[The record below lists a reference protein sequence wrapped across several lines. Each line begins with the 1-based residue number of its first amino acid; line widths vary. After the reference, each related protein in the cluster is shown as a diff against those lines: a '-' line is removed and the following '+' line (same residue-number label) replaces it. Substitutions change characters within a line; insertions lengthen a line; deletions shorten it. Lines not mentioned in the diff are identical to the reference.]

1 MEVGEKIDNYVIT
14 EVLTGGMSDVYRV
27 FDGTDRYVLKIVKEN
42 ATEEYVKLFRREI
55 RILKSLKHPNI
66 IDVVSDTYDSE
77 RPYYVMPNCGKSFV
91 EIANSKTSELDLLR
105 YAISFCEAI
114 QFAHEHG
121 VYHRD
126 IKPQNVLLYKGV
138 VKVSDFGLSRF
149 VSRDTTTI
157 TNTDM
162 KAGTQGYMPPEFYNG
177 VFKDGTIEGDVYMIG
192 KTLYYMYSH
201 GKDVSN
207 VRSESVPLQI
217 FTIIDKCT
225 KNEPNQ
231 RYSSVATI
239 VSELKDYRNLLIEAE
254 NAPKTIDEIKASYR
268 ANSAQFNK
276 EVYKTLNTLGNKST
290 DWGYAL
296 RLLHDNEL
304 HQILIYNRDTIV
316 ALSLNFIN
324 CLSNPTDF
332 VQFSDIDEFAR
343 FTRFLVDVN
352 TDESIKQNLIEFM
365 INMTIIYNR
374 YPAMRIVAN
383 ILNEQIEKDYT
394 RYKVF
399 VILQGSQLK
408 NICEQ
413 LGDDSVFNEK
423 IKALL
428 KAK

>member
-55 RILKSLKHPNI
+55 RILKILKHPNI

-91 EIANSKTSELDLLR
+91 EIANSKTSELALLG

-114 QFAHEHG
+114 QFAHEYG
-121 VYHRD
+121 VYHRN

-192 KTLYYMYSH
+192 KTLYYMFSH

-217 FTIIDKCT
+217 FSIIDKCT

-268 ANSAQFNK
+268 SNSPQFNK
-276 EVYKTLNTLGNKST
+276 EVYKTLNTLGNNST

-365 INMTIIYNR
+365 INMTIIYSR

-399 VILQGSQLK
+399 VMLQGSQLK
-408 NICEQ
+408 NICGQ
-413 LGDDSVFNEK
+413 LGGDSIFNEK

>member
-27 FDGTDRYVLKIVKEN
+27 FDGTYRYVLKIVKEN

-66 IDVVSDTYDSE
+66 IEVVSDAHDSE

-91 EIANSKTSELDLLR
+91 EIANSKTSELDLLG

-192 KTLYYMYSH
+192 KTLYYMFSH

-207 VRSESVPLQI
+207 VRSESVPLKI
-217 FTIIDKCT
+217 FSIIDKCT

-268 ANSAQFNK
+268 ANSTQFNK

-296 RLLHDNEL
+296 RMLHDNEL

-343 FTRFLVDVN
+343 FTRFLVNVN

-365 INMTIIYNR
+365 INMTIIYSR

-413 LGDDSVFNEK
+413 LGDDSVFNKK

>member
-27 FDGTDRYVLKIVKEN
+27 YDGTDRYVLKIVRED

-66 IDVVSDTYDSE
+66 ISVVSDTYDSE

-91 EIANSKTSELDLLR
+91 EIANSKTSELDLLG

-157 TNTDM
+157 TSTDM

-192 KTLYYMYSH
+192 KTLYYMFSH

-217 FTIIDKCT
+217 FSIIDKCT

-254 NAPKTIDEIKASYR
+254 NAPKTIDEIKALYK
-268 ANSAQFNK
+268 ANTPQFNK
-276 EVYKTLNTLGNKST
+276 EVYKTLNTLGHNST
-290 DWGYAL
+290 DWGHVL
-296 RLLHDNEL
+296 RQLHDNEL
-304 HQILIYNRDTIV
+304 HHVLIYNRDTIV
-316 ALSLNFIN
+316 VLSLYFIN
-324 CLSNPTDF
+324 CLSKPTDF

-365 INMTIIYNR
+365 INMTIIYSR

-399 VILQGSQLK
+399 IMLQVAQLK
-408 NICEQ
+408 NICGQ
-413 LGDDSVFNEK
+413 LGGDSIFNEK

-428 KAK
+428 KTQ

>member
-268 ANSAQFNK
+268 ANSTQFNK

>member
-66 IDVVSDTYDSE
+66 IEVVSDAHDSE

-91 EIANSKTSELDLLR
+91 EIANSKTSELDLLG

-162 KAGTQGYMPPEFYNG
+162 KAGTQGYMPPEFYHG

-192 KTLYYMYSH
+192 KTLYYMFSH

-217 FTIIDKCT
+217 FSIIDKCT

-268 ANSAQFNK
+268 ANSTQYNK
-276 EVYKTLNTLGNKST
+276 EVYKTLNALGNKST

-365 INMTIIYNR
+365 INMTIIYSR

-399 VILQGSQLK
+399 VMLQGSQLK
-408 NICEQ
+408 NICGQ
-413 LGDDSVFNEK
+413 LGGDSIFNEK

>member
-66 IDVVSDTYDSE
+66 IEVVSDAHDSE

-91 EIANSKTSELDLLR
+91 EIANSKTSELDLIG

-162 KAGTQGYMPPEFYNG
+162 KAGTQGYMPPEFYHG

-192 KTLYYMYSH
+192 KTLYYMFSH

-217 FTIIDKCT
+217 FSIIDKCT

-268 ANSAQFNK
+268 ANSTQFNK
-276 EVYKTLNTLGNKST
+276 EVYKTLNALGNKST

-365 INMTIIYNR
+365 INMTIIYSR

-399 VILQGSQLK
+399 VMLQGSQLK
-408 NICEQ
+408 NICGQ
-413 LGDDSVFNEK
+413 LGGDSIFNEK

>member
-27 FDGTDRYVLKIVKEN
+27 YDGTDRYVLKIVRED

-66 IDVVSDTYDSE
+66 ISVVSDTYDSE
-77 RPYYVMPNCGKSFV
+77 KPYYVMPNCGKSFV
-91 EIANSKTSELDLLR
+91 EIANSKTSELDLLG

-157 TNTDM
+157 TSTDM

-192 KTLYYMYSH
+192 KTLYYMFSH

-217 FTIIDKCT
+217 FSIIDKCT

-239 VSELKDYRNLLIEAE
+239 VSELKNYRNLLIEAE
-254 NAPKTIDEIKASYR
+254 NAPKTIDEIKALYK
-268 ANSAQFNK
+268 ANTPQFNK
-276 EVYKTLNTLGNKST
+276 EVYKTLNTLGHNST
-290 DWGYAL
+290 DWGHVL
-296 RLLHDNEL
+296 RQLHDNEL
-304 HQILIYNRDTIV
+304 HHVLIYNRDTIV
-316 ALSLNFIN
+316 ALSL
-324 CLSNPTDF
+324 
-332 VQFSDIDEFAR
+332 
-343 FTRFLVDVN
+343 
-352 TDESIKQNLIEFM
+352 
-365 INMTIIYNR
+365 Y
-374 YPAMRIVAN
+374 
-383 ILNEQIEKDYT
+383 
-394 RYKVF
+394 
-399 VILQGSQLK
+399 
-408 NICEQ
+408 
-413 LGDDSVFNEK
+413 
-423 IKALL
+423 
-428 KAK
+428 

>member
-66 IDVVSDTYDSE
+66 IEVVSDAHDSE

-91 EIANSKTSELDLLR
+91 EIANSKTSELDLLG

-162 KAGTQGYMPPEFYNG
+162 KAGIQGYMSPEFYNG

-192 KTLYYMYSH
+192 KTLYYMFSH

-217 FTIIDKCT
+217 FSIIDKCT

-268 ANSAQFNK
+268 ANSTQFNK
-276 EVYKTLNTLGNKST
+276 EVYKTLNALGNKST

-365 INMTIIYNR
+365 INMTIIYSR

-399 VILQGSQLK
+399 VMLQGSQLK
-408 NICEQ
+408 NICGQ
-413 LGDDSVFNEK
+413 LGGDSIFNEK

>member
-1 MEVGEKIDNYVIT
+1 
-14 EVLTGGMSDVYRV
+14 
-27 FDGTDRYVLKIVKEN
+27 
-42 ATEEYVKLFRREI
+42 
-55 RILKSLKHPNI
+55 
-66 IDVVSDTYDSE
+66 
-77 RPYYVMPNCGKSFV
+77 
-91 EIANSKTSELDLLR
+91 
-105 YAISFCEAI
+105 
-114 QFAHEHG
+114 
-121 VYHRD
+121 
-126 IKPQNVLLYKGV
+126 
-138 VKVSDFGLSRF
+138 
-149 VSRDTTTI
+149 
-157 TNTDM
+157 M
-162 KAGTQGYMPPEFYNG
+162 KAGTQGYMPPEFYHG

-192 KTLYYMYSH
+192 KTLYYMFSH

-217 FTIIDKCT
+217 FSIIDKCT

-268 ANSAQFNK
+268 ANSTQYNK
-276 EVYKTLNTLGNKST
+276 EVYKTLNALGNKST

-365 INMTIIYNR
+365 INMTIIYSR

-399 VILQGSQLK
+399 VMLQGSQLK
-408 NICEQ
+408 NICGQ
-413 LGDDSVFNEK
+413 LGGDSIFNEK

>member
-66 IDVVSDTYDSE
+66 IEVVSDAHDSE

-91 EIANSKTSELDLLR
+91 EIANSKTSELDLLG

-162 KAGTQGYMPPEFYNG
+162 KAGTQGYMPPEIYHG

-192 KTLYYMYSH
+192 KTLYYMFSH

-217 FTIIDKCT
+217 FSIIDKCT

-268 ANSAQFNK
+268 ANSTQYNK
-276 EVYKTLNTLGNKST
+276 EVYKTLNALGNKST

-365 INMTIIYNR
+365 INMTIIYSR

-399 VILQGSQLK
+399 VMLQGSQLK
-408 NICEQ
+408 NICGQ
-413 LGDDSVFNEK
+413 LGGDSIFNEK

>member
-217 FTIIDKCT
+217 FSIIDKCT

-254 NAPKTIDEIKASYR
+254 NAPKTIDEIKASYIS
-268 ANSAQFNK
+268 NSPQFNK
-276 EVYKTLNTLGNKST
+276 EVYKTLNTLGNNST
-290 DWGYAL
+290 DWGCAL
-296 RLLHDNEL
+296 RLLNDNEL

-365 INMTIIYNR
+365 INMTINYSR

-399 VILQGSQLK
+399 VMLEGSKLK
-408 NICEQ
+408 NICGQ
-413 LGDDSVFNEK
+413 LGGNSIFNEK

>member
-66 IDVVSDTYDSE
+66 IEVVSDAHDSE

-91 EIANSKTSELDLLR
+91 EIANSKTSELDLLG

-217 FTIIDKCT
+217 FSIIDKCT

-268 ANSAQFNK
+268 SNSPQFNK
-276 EVYKTLNTLGNKST
+276 EVYKTLNTLGNNST

-324 CLSNPTDF
+324 CLSYPTDF

-365 INMTIIYNR
+365 ISMTINYSR

-399 VILQGSQLK
+399 VMLQGSKLK
-408 NICEQ
+408 NICGQ
-413 LGDDSVFNEK
+413 LGGDSIFNEK

>member
-66 IDVVSDTYDSE
+66 IEVVSDAHDSE

-91 EIANSKTSELDLLR
+91 EIANSKTSELDLLG

-217 FTIIDKCT
+217 FSIIDKCT

-268 ANSAQFNK
+268 SNSPQFNK
-276 EVYKTLNTLGNKST
+276 EVYKTLNTLGNNST

-324 CLSNPTDF
+324 CLSYPTDF

-365 INMTIIYNR
+365 INMTINYSR

-399 VILQGSQLK
+399 VMLQGSKLK
-408 NICEQ
+408 NICGQ
-413 LGDDSVFNEK
+413 LGGDSIFNEK